1 MATQPATES
10 DFSLDAAAAV
20 AEREGSGKQ
29 LEGMGP
35 WRLAWRRLK
44 RNRVAMASLTVFFVL
59 VACCI
64 AAPLYA
70 KHIAGRGPTD
80 TNATGTIQVDG
91 KKTFVVTPD
100 GTPIGPGFR
109 KEYLLGADSLGRDVM
124 VRLLYGGR
132 NSLFVGFMAAVITA
146 VLAVGFG
153 LLSGYIGGFT
163 DGVIRNMFDILWSF
177 PVLLFAIA
185 LGTALALGGLHL
197 GPISIQ
203 GDSLWIPIVIIGVVY
218 VPYFGRPIRGQVL
231 SLREKEFVDAAVAQG
246 MRSPRIMFG
255 EILPNLTSTILVFG
269 TLIIA
274 NNILLEAAL
283 SFLGAGIQPPE
294 PSWGGLIS
302 DGVNQIYTAPHLSL
316 VPGIAIVIA
325 VLSLNVFGDGLRD
338 ALDPRAKVRLR

>member
-1 MATQPATES
+1 LATQPATET

-20 AEREGSGKQ
+20 AEQEGGKQ

-35 WRLAWRRLK
+35 WQLAWRRLR
-44 RNRVAMASLTVFFVL
+44 RNRVAMASLVVFFVV
-59 VACCI
+59 VACCL

-70 KHIAGRGPTD
+70 DHVAGRGPTD
-80 TNATGTIQVDG
+80 TNATGTITIDG

-100 GTPIGPGFR
+100 GTPIGPGLH
-109 KEYLLGADSLGRDVM
+109 KQYLLGADPLGRDVM

-146 VLAVGFG
+146 VFAVSLGLAAGFLRG
-153 LLSGYIGGFT
+153 WS
-163 DGVIRNMFDILWSF
+163 DRVITNLFDILWSF

-185 LGTALALGGLHL
+185 LGTALAIGGLSI
-197 GPISIQ
+197 GPINIQ
-203 GDSLWIPIVIIGVVY
+203 GDSLWIPIVIIGIVY
-218 VPYFGRPIRGQVL
+218 VPYLGRPIRGQVL

-246 MRSPRIMFG
+246 MRGPRIMFG
-255 EILPNLTSTILVFG
+255 EILPNVASTILVFG

-274 NNILLEAAL
+274 NNILTEAAL

-294 PSWGGLIS
+294 PSWGGLIA

-316 VPGIAIVIA
+316 VPGVAIVIA

-338 ALDPRAKVRLR
+338 ALDPRAKVRLQ

>member
-1 MATQPATES
+1 LATQPATET

-20 AEREGSGKQ
+20 AEQEGGKQ

-35 WRLAWRRLK
+35 WQLAWRRLK
-44 RNRVAMASLTVFFVL
+44 RNKVAMASLFIFFMV

-70 KHIAGRGPTD
+70 DHIAGRGPTD
-80 TNATGTIQVDG
+80 TNPTGTITIDG

-100 GTPIGPGFR
+100 GTPIGPGLH
-109 KEYLLGADSLGRDVM
+109 KQYLLGADPLGRDVM

-132 NSLFVGFMAAVITA
+132 NSLFVGLMAAVITA
-146 VLAVGFG
+146 AFAVSLGVAAGFLRG
-153 LLSGYIGGFT
+153 WSDRIITNL
-163 DGVIRNMFDILWSF
+163 FDVLWSI

-185 LGTALALGGLHL
+185 LGTALAIGGLSI
-197 GPISIQ
+197 GPINIQ

-218 VPYFGRPIRGQVL
+218 VPYLGRPIRGQVL
-231 SLREKEFVDAAVAQG
+231 SLREKEFVDAAVASG
-246 MRSPRIMFG
+246 MRAPRIMFG
-255 EILPNLTSTILVFG
+255 EILPNLASTILVFG

-274 NNILLEAAL
+274 NNILTEAAL

-316 VPGIAIVIA
+316 VPGVAIVIA

>member
-1 MATQPATES
+1 LATQPATET

-20 AEREGSGKQ
+20 AEQEGGRQ
-29 LEGMGP
+29 LEGLSP
-35 WRLAWRRLK
+35 WQLAWRRLK
-44 RNRVAMASLTVFFVL
+44 RNRVAMASLAVFIVL
-59 VACCI
+59 VACCV

-70 KHIAGRGPTD
+70 DHVAGRGPTS
-80 TNATGTIQVDG
+80 TNATGTIKVDG
-91 KKTFVVTPD
+91 KKKFVVTPD
-100 GTPIGPGFR
+100 GTPIGPGLR
-109 KEYLLGADSLGRDVM
+109 KQYMLGADSLGRDVM

-146 VLAVGFG
+146 VLAVASG
-153 LLSGYIGGFT
+153 LAAGYFRGWT
-163 DGVIRNMFDILWSF
+163 DRVITNLFDILWSF

-185 LGTALALGGLHL
+185 LGTALALGGLKI
-197 GPISIQ
+197 GPIDIQ
-203 GDSLWIPIVIIGVVY
+203 GDSLWIPIFIIGVVY

-246 MRSPRIMFG
+246 MGGGRIMFS
-255 EILPNLTSTILVFG
+255 EILPNLSSTILVFG

-316 VPGIAIVIA
+316 VPGVAIVIA

>member
-1 MATQPATES
+1 MATQPATDT
-10 DFSLDAAAAV
+10 DFSLDPAAAI
-20 AEREGSGKQ
+20 AEKEGGGKQ

-35 WRLAWRRLK
+35 WQLAWRRLK
-44 RNRVAMASLTVFFVL
+44 RNRVAMASLIVFFVL
-59 VACCI
+59 VACCV

-70 KHIAGRGPTD
+70 DHIAGRGPTA

-100 GTPIGPGFR
+100 GTPIGPGVR
-109 KEYLLGADSLGRDVM
+109 KQYLLGADPLGRDVM

-132 NSLFVGFMAAVITA
+132 NSLFVGFMAAVITG
-146 VLAVGFG
+146 VLAVALGLAAGF
-153 LLSGYIGGFT
+153 FT
-163 DGVIRNMFDILWSF
+163 GWTDRVVTNLFDILWSF

-185 LGTALALGGLHL
+185 LGTALALGGLNI

-246 MRSPRIMFG
+246 MGSGRIMFR
-255 EILPNLTSTILVFG
+255 EILPNLSSTILVFG

-316 VPGIAIVIA
+316 VPGVAIVIA

-338 ALDPRAKVRLR
+338 ALDPRAKVRLH

>member
-1 MATQPATES
+1 LATQPATET

-20 AEREGSGKQ
+20 AEQEGGKQ
-29 LEGMGP
+29 LEGLSP
-35 WRLAWRRLK
+35 WQLAWRRLR
-44 RNRVAMASLTVFFVL
+44 RNRVAMFSLFVFFFV

-70 KHIAGRGPTD
+70 DHVAGRGPTD
-80 TNATGTIQVDG
+80 TNATGTITIDG

-100 GTPIGPGFR
+100 GTPIGPGLH
-109 KEYLLGADSLGRDVM
+109 KQYLLGADPLGRDVM

-146 VLAVGFG
+146 
-153 LLSGYIGGFT
+153 LLSVSLGLAAGFFRGWS
-163 DGVIRNMFDILWSF
+163 DRVIVNLFDILWSF
-177 PVLLFAIA
+177 PVILFAIA
-185 LGTALALGGLHL
+185 LGTALAIGGLKV
-197 GPISIQ
+197 GPFNIQ

-218 VPYFGRPIRGQVL
+218 VPYFGRPLRGQVL

-255 EILPNLTSTILVFG
+255 EIMPNLWSTILVFG
-269 TLIIA
+269 TLIVA

-283 SFLGAGIQPPE
+283 SFLGAGIQPPN

-316 VPGIAIVIA
+316 VPGVAIVIA